1 MHDSRQNLRSRL
13 LLERRSLASDAQR
26 AAAATVCENVHELLA
41 DRAPGTIAG
50 YLSHGGEL
58 DPEPTLERLIGLGWS
73 VVLPVC
79 GDDASM
85 VFCPWSPGDP
95 LNANRYGIGEPT
107 SAPVDESVI
116 DVVLVPGVGFDRTG
130 ARIGHGVGYY
140 DRFFARLAAVGH
152 HPLRL
157 ALAHD
162 LQLVAL
168 PEPEDWDVP
177 MQMIVTP
184 AEVIVPD
191 SRPTEHR

>member
-13 LLERRSLASDAQR
+13 LSERRSLASDAQR
-26 AAAATVCENVHELLA
+26 AAAATVCENVHELLVE
-41 DRAPGTIAG
+41 RPPGTVAA

-58 DPEPTLERLIGLGWS
+58 DPEPTIERLIELGWQ

-85 VFCPWSPGDP
+85 VFCPWAPGAP
-95 LNANRYGIGEPT
+95 LEPNRYGIGEPT
-107 SAPVDESVI
+107 TEPVDESRI

-140 DRFFARLAAVGH
+140 DRFFARLAAAEQ

-162 LQLVAL
+162 LQLVTL
-168 PEPEDWDVP
+168 PEPEEWDVP
-177 MQMIVTP
+177 MHIIVTP
-184 AEVIVPD
+184 TEVITVD
-191 SRPTEHR
+191 FRPTEQR

>member
-13 LLERRSLASDAQR
+13 LAERRSLPADAQR
-26 AAAATVCENVHELLA
+26 AAAATVCEIVHELLA
-41 DRAPGTIAG
+41 DRTPGTVAG
-50 YLSHGGEL
+50 SLSHGGEL
-58 DPEPTLERLIGLGWS
+58 DPQPTLERLTGLGWK

-85 VFCPWSPGDP
+85 VFCPWSPGDA
-95 LNANRYGIGEPT
+95 LAANRYGIGEPT
-107 SAPVDESVI
+107 SDPVDESII
-116 DVVLVPGVGFDRTG
+116 DVVLVPGVGFDRSG

-140 DRFFARLAAVGH
+140 DRFFARLAGAGH

-162 LQLVAL
+162 LQLVTL

-177 MQMIVTP
+177 MQIIVTP
-184 AEVIVPD
+184 AEVIAPD
-191 SRPTEHR
+191 SRPTENR

>member
-1 MHDSRQNLRSRL
+1 MHDSRKNLRSRL
-13 LLERRSLASDAQR
+13 MNERRMLTSDAQR
-26 AAAATVCENVHELLA
+26 AAATTVCEIVHELLA
-41 DRAPGTIAG
+41 DRVPGTVAA

-58 DPEPTLERLIGLGWS
+58 DPEPTIERLVGLGWR

-85 VFCPWSPGDP
+85 VFCPWAPGDHLEP
-95 LNANRYGIGEPT
+95 NRYGIGEPI
-107 SAPVDESVI
+107 SAPVDESTI

-140 DRFFARLAAVGH
+140 DRFFARLAAAEQ

-168 PEPEDWDVP
+168 PEPEEWDVP
-177 MQMIVTP
+177 MHIIATP
-184 AEVIVPD
+184 SEVITVD
-191 SRPTEHR
+191 FRPTEQR